1 MLLGHM
7 RNEVFCLDASP
18 GLLTL
23 LAINQL
29 RAPGTDRVKAHAKL
43 GSALGVHADNALTR
57 IVNEGRHTAGL
68 CTQRAKTHA

>member
-7 RNEVFCLDASP
+7 RNEVFCPDASP
-18 GLLTL
+18 RLLTL
-23 LAINQL
+23 LAIYQL

-43 GSALGVHADNALTR
+43 GSAFGVHAHNALTR
-57 IVNEGRHTAGL
+57 MLNEGRHTAGL

>member
-18 GLLTL
+18 RLLTL

-29 RAPGTDRVKAHAKL
+29 RAP
-43 GSALGVHADNALTR
+43 
-57 IVNEGRHTAGL
+57 
-68 CTQRAKTHA
+68 